1 VLTAFPAATK
11 VRRVLAAPGRNRHR
25 IAVLMSEDPP
35 PDPLARLGERI
46 DQAREQLQKPTAQRD
61 GAPRGGALGRG
72 LQIAMELVAALCV
85 GLALG
90 WVFDWALGTKPWGL
104 IIFFFLGAAAGMLNV
119 FREAKNIGLTSAPPS
134 AGRPGGGKRN

>member
-11 VRRVLAAPGRNRHR
+11 VRRVPAAPGRSGHR

-46 DQAREQLQKPTAQRD
+46 DQAREQLQEQTTRRD
-61 GAPRGGALGRG
+61 GAPQGGALGRG

-119 FREAKNIGLTSAPPS
+119 FREAKNIGAPGAPP
-134 AGRPGGGKRN
+134 RPGGHDDGDRS